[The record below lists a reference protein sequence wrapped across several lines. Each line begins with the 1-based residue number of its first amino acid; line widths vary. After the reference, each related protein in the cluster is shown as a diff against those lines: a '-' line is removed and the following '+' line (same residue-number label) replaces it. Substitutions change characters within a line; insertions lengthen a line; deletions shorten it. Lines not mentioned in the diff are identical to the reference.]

1 MIRDLPFTFLAL
13 AFAAAFLCS
22 VVAELRLSGAF

>member
-1 MIRDLPFTFLAL
+1 MLRDLPFGFLAL
-13 AFAAAFLCS
+13 AFLAVLFCS